1 MAKKNKK
8 EVKELNVKCEESFI
22 TQEVDLN
29 NYNVTKVEISIS
41 DLFSY
46 KKCID
51 ILTNHY
57 NNLLTIRDK
66 GSDEYKDALDRM
78 NGLKRKESRLM
89 EVIEDRIK
97 KLDL

>member
-1 MAKKNKK
+1 MARKSKK
-8 EVKELNVKCEESFI
+8 EVKELNVKCEENFI
-22 TQEVDLN
+22 TQEIELK
-29 NYNVTKVEISIS
+29 NYNVSKSEISIS

>member
-1 MAKKNKK
+1 MTKKNKK
-8 EVKELNVKCEESFI
+8 EVKELNVKCEENFI
-22 TQEVDLN
+22 TQEIELN
-29 NYNVTKVEISIS
+29 NYDVTKSEISIS

>member
-8 EVKELNVKCEESFI
+8 EVKEQNVESKENLI
-22 TQEVDLN
+22 TQNVCLN
-29 NYNVTKVEISIS
+29 DFGVTKDEISIS

-89 EVIEDRIK
+89 EVIEGRIK
-97 KLDL
+97 NLDL